1 MEKQNSIVILF
12 LDAVTTLG
20 AGISS
25 SMSIEQKDGCLIG
38 GSMSDYSVK
47 HTASERQEHVLHP
60 AAYAL

>member
-12 LDAVTTLG
+12 LDAVAVLG

-25 SMSIEQKDGCLIG
+25 SISIEQKDECLIG

-47 HTASERQEHVLHP
+47 HTASER
-60 AAYAL
+60 